1 MCQIAQRN
9 GIEVDVEL
17 ALGFASHYCKI
28 TTMECLVNDGNA
40 VSFLGPLMRAAD
52 RGSMQVVKWFV
63 ERGCRDMELCLALTA
78 AASSSRIEVAEYLL
92 KHIPL
97 HVLRAL
103 SLDILKAAG
112 ERSSGCLKGIS
123 FLLESNF
130 LCSPEATYSVADSMS
145 KLDEESISSELKCF
159 FKSEWSEDA
168 FALGRSAGQSHHVN
182 TMRAIKRGS
191 SPLLIHELPMQLQ
204 VTIAY
209 FPLYK
214 ECAERCGVLL
224 SQWLRGQ
231 LVEAVVRLDGGKEY
245 SEREIESFD
254 KGKLL
259 AIIESRLPSFLVRG
273 G

>member
-159 FKSEWSEDA
+159 FKVLSPNARATASCPST
-168 FALGRSAGQSHHVN
+168 LG
-182 TMRAIKRGS
+182 T
-191 SPLLIHELPMQLQ
+191 SPRPRKKNSTNSPWDSNKEPKKISWELYNKQQ
-204 VTIAY
+204 KNNQQKATKNNKKTTKSNKKVTKNFKWY
-209 FPLYK
+209 YK
-214 ECAERCGVLL
+214 V
-224 SQWLRGQ
+224 
-231 LVEAVVRLDGGKEY
+231 
-245 SEREIESFD
+245 
-254 KGKLL
+254 
-259 AIIESRLPSFLVRG
+259 
-273 G
+273 